1 MALHIA
7 RTAAARSMDDIAVFK
22 NFMHFLIEIVEPLV
36 ASPMHVFFLQWRS
49 IAGSAQSQSLSAELA
64 EAPDFKQRMFH
75 QASFSFK
82 NRDSHARY
90 ANAAAQISQL
100 RQCAKSEDQ
109 DALARVI
116 GDRLTPDFV
125 LEMVKGLRNDPGT
138 ALFFYR
144 WAGKQN
150 RSSYKH
156 DSRIY
161 NQVVRNL
168 AAAKRLSDIDSVLGE
183 MMDQGCSLEPEAALD
198 LVVCYAN
205 GAMVDRAQA
214 IFNELRDQGQEFP
227 AHIYNVIFGALAK
240 LQRFQDVF
248 RMVEDL
254 MAKNFTFS
262 DSTADAL
269 VRIFCKALAVDKAV
283 RFLKWMSSKG
293 LQVNAMALS
302 MVVDSLCKAGK
313 EDTAIGLLEDT
324 AASSSVTLADRNF
337 LCCSLICGVFRTGAL
352 AKASFVIR
360 KLLQRGLV
368 WKLSVFDHPEGGSP
382 FSFEKIIALFGTMK
396 VAMSTFEYNC
406 LIEGLCKGDRID
418 EALRLYELMRGN
430 NVPADIFT
438 YNNMIECISKL
449 GMVEQAEKVLKTM
462 EESDC
467 KPDKFIY
474 TRVINGF
481 CKLGNFKNAVVLLG
495 RMKEAG
501 YAPDAVVFDC
511 IIGGLC
517 KTSKFDEAL
526 VVLKVS
532 IEAGCE
538 PDEVTYFSIVDPLC
552 NMEDWESALRV
563 LELAQERKCPAT
575 NLLYSRLMKCLC
587 KTGKVE
593 AACQLLEDLTNGS
606 RGSEQLLGGDGC
618 KPDVVMYSI
627 VIDALCAMGMTD
639 EGFVVVKAMEERGV
653 KPDAVVYTIFL
664 YAFCRSAR
672 LDDAC
677 RLLEIMVE
685 AGCYPDV
692 ISYNTLL
699 FALCSAGQEEE
710 ACRLFQVMVET
721 GIEPNVFTYTQLI
734 RALCSTKKLE
744 GARHLF
750 NFMKLSKCVPDMETY
765 KALIL
770 GHYQNEGVRE
780 ARQLL
785 EQESDAFSRR
795 NPGKSL
801 LSELHEAGNF
811 YERKQLTAIIDQ
823 GRLA

>member
-1 MALHIA
+1 
-7 RTAAARSMDDIAVFK
+7 
-22 NFMHFLIEIVEPLV
+22 
-36 ASPMHVFFLQWRS
+36 
-49 IAGSAQSQSLSAELA
+49 
-64 EAPDFKQRMFH
+64 
-75 QASFSFK
+75 
-82 NRDSHARY
+82 
-90 ANAAAQISQL
+90 
-100 RQCAKSEDQ
+100 
-109 DALARVI
+109 
-116 GDRLTPDFV
+116 
-125 LEMVKGLRNDPGT
+125 MVKGLRNDPGT

-214 IFNELRDQGQEFP
+214 IFNELRHQGQEFP

-293 LQVNAMALS
+293 LQ
-302 MVVDSLCKAGK
+302 
-313 EDTAIGLLEDT
+313 
-324 AASSSVTLADRNF
+324 
-337 LCCSLICGVFRTGAL
+337 
-352 AKASFVIR
+352 
-360 KLLQRGLV
+360 
-368 WKLSVFDHPEGGSP
+368 
-382 FSFEKIIALFGTMK
+382 

-538 PDEVTYFSIVDPLC
+538 PDEVTYFK
-552 NMEDWESALRV
+552 
-563 LELAQERKCPAT
+563 LAQERKCPAT

-606 RGSEQLLGGDGC
+606 RESEQLLGGDGC

-677 RLLEIMVE
+677 RLLEMMVE